1 MKLIVGLGNPGFEY
15 EHTRHNIGFKVIDKL
30 LDVFHLEL
38 NKTQFNGMYVKHD
51 DFIIAKPLTYMNL
64 SGNFV
69 RELVNFYKIKLEDIL
84 IIHDEL
90 AFDLGVVRLKQN
102 GSANGQKGVANIIAQ
117 LGTQNFKR
125 VRIGIKNQYLK
136 NIASFVLSK
145 FSHSEAVQLD
155 GAIASAS
162 VIAYDFIKSNKTFSQ
177 LMNEY
182 NQ

>member
-15 EHTRHNIGFKVIDKL
+15 EHTRHNIGFKIIDKL
-30 LDVFHLEL
+30 LDVLNLEL
-38 NKTQFNGMYVKHD
+38 NKSQFNGLYVKHD

-64 SGNFV
+64 SGNFI
-69 RELVNFYKIKLEDIL
+69 RQLVNFYKIQIDDVLV
-84 IIHDEL
+84 IHDEL
-90 AFDLGVVRLKQN
+90 AFNLGVVRLKQN
-102 GSANGQKGVANIIAQ
+102 GSANGQKGVANIISQ

-125 VRIGIKNQYLK
+125 LRVGIKNEDLK

-145 FSHSEAVQLD
+145 FAPNELILLES
-155 GAIASAS
+155 AIASAS
-162 VIAYDFIKSNKTFSQ
+162 VIAYDFLKSNKSFSK